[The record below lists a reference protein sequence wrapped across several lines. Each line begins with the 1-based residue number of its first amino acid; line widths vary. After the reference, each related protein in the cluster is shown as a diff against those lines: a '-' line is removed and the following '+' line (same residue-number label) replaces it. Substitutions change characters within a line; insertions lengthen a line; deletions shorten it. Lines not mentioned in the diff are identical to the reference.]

1 MKKQSLIFA
10 TAFIAIAFVSCS
22 KEKIETEQP
31 NTLEEIAAPRTQA
44 EPRVSGKGLLG
55 RFEFN
60 GDLKDATGHLA
71 DAVSTVR
78 RVTYTTDRKGQAYK
92 AISFNGAY
100 GVNISNVPSTPDG
113 ATVSVWIQHDTLPTP
128 GWISSVFSLKGFI
141 LQQNYDFFAGS
152 FQTGLVNAQQ
162 VVQSSTGTDK
172 KWHHMAITRD
182 NNDLRFYIDGALIGT
197 APTPAGTGPFDPT
210 DKYSVGY
217 SYPYGIYW
225 KGAIDDLRFYSR
237 VLSAAEVS
245 TLANN

>member
-113 ATVSVWIQHDTLPTP
+113 ATVSVWIQHDTLP
-128 GWISSVFSLKGFI
+128 
-141 LQQNYDFFAGS
+141 
-152 FQTGLVNAQQ
+152 
-162 VVQSSTGTDK
+162 
-172 KWHHMAITRD
+172 
-182 NNDLRFYIDGALIGT
+182 
-197 APTPAGTGPFDPT
+197 
-210 DKYSVGY
+210 
-217 SYPYGIYW
+217 
-225 KGAIDDLRFYSR
+225 
-237 VLSAAEVS
+237 
-245 TLANN
+245 